1 MIHALATDQA
11 GLRRQVAAWRADGL
25 RVALVPTMGA
35 LHAGHARLVEV
46 AGSVADH
53 VIVSVFVNPTQF
65 AADEDFSAY
74 PRDLEV
80 DRERATAAGADL
92 VYAPGVDA
100 MYPAGFATTIS
111 SAGPATAGLEDR
123 YRPTHFAGV
132 ATIVTKLLLQAA
144 PDVALFGEKDFQQLR
159 VIERVALDLD
169 VPTRILGVPTVRDEH
184 GLALSSRNVY
194 LTADERRRAPLLHAA
209 LSTAAVAIER
219 GESVEA
225 SVEAARRAILAA
237 GFAVDYVEGRHSS
250 TLAPFTSALAPDDG
264 DVGRILAAVRLGST
278 RLLDNV
284 GFHRPACFTSHRKK
298 AMGLER
304 RGGERGDVE
313 RPETVEWQTT

>member
-1 MIHALATDQA
+1 MIRALATDQA
-11 GLRRQVAAWRADGL
+11 GLRRQVAAWRAGGL

-46 AGSVADH
+46 AASVADR

-74 PRDLEV
+74 PRDLDH

-100 MYPAGFATTIS
+100 MYPVGFATTIS
-111 SAGPATAGLEDR
+111 CAGPATAGLEDR

-132 ATIVTKLLLQAA
+132 ATIVAKLLLQAA

-194 LTADERRRAPLLHAA
+194 LNPDERHRAPLLHAA
-209 LSTAAVAIER
+209 LSAAVVAIER
-219 GESVEA
+219 GESIAGSE
-225 SVEAARRAILAA
+225 EAARRAILAA
-237 GFAVDYVEGRHSS
+237 GFALDYVEGRRSS
-250 TLAPFTSALAPDDG
+250 TLEPFPPAPATCDQDRA
-264 DVGRILAAVRLGST
+264 GRILAAVRLGST

-284 GFHRPACFTSHRKK
+284 GFHQPACFTSHRKK
-298 AMGLER
+298 AMGSES
-304 RGGERGDVE
+304 
-313 RPETVEWQTT
+313 